1 MFSKIS
7 VLLNGRFVKLK
18 ITDIMGK
25 FIVILIIIYV
35 IYYGINILYDG
46 FLKKTNEAENGDGDE
61 FVIDAGDTP
70 QMVTVDDITNETPY
84 SEYNSDGGRKN
95 QLSLDEVNIIN
106 GKVDDQGLSVN
117 DFQTEIG
124 KQLLGESKLM
134 FAGVNFQ

>member
-70 QMVTVDDITNETPY
+70 QTVTVDDITNETPY

>member
-1 MFSKIS
+1 
-7 VLLNGRFVKLK
+7 
-18 ITDIMGK
+18 MGK

-70 QMVTVDDITNETPY
+70 QTVTVDDITNETPY

>member
-1 MFSKIS
+1 MFFKIS

-70 QMVTVDDITNETPY
+70 QTVTVDDITNETPY